1 MITAKQAYRKA
12 VTSKARK
19 TLIAM
24 TMKSINNSID
34 KVASDGHYEY
44 MYNIHETDIL
54 RDSIINNLL
63 AHGYVVKRLEHSIHI
78 TWSQE

>member
-19 TLIAM
+19 TLIDMALK
-24 TMKSINNSID
+24 TINNNID
-34 KVASDGHYEY
+34 KVASEGHYEY
-44 MYNIHETDIL
+44 MHDIHESDIL

-63 AHGYVVKRLEHSIHI
+63 AHGYVVERLEHSIHI
-78 TWSQE
+78 TWSQK